1 MQRADSSRSLQGRIR
16 ETATNKP
23 QCKKH
28 SSENPHRSM
37 IMLRCLLASYCWTWY
52 SITLITHSKVCFVGG
67 RYVTP
72 QKHTKAKHS
81 NAPSKMIVYFVIL
94 LGSHGLADFS
104 TLCRLAESSMDKRHR
119 GIPAGNYARNVY
131 ILGRGIV
138 ISHCVC
144 ILIYI
149 YIYIY
154 ISRY

>member
-1 MQRADSSRSLQGRIR
+1 M
-16 ETATNKP
+16 
-23 QCKKH
+23 
-28 SSENPHRSM
+28 
-37 IMLRCLLASYCWTWY
+37 
-52 SITLITHSKVCFVGG
+52 
-67 RYVTP
+67 TP

-149 YIYIY
+149 YFSLLGAKGIATRSKDDTRGSWPVTTRSKKLLGAKGIA
-154 ISRY
+154 ISHTQHLPILD